1 MPSSFIQDLGLISI
15 LLLIGFILRNRIAIL
30 QKLFIP
36 VSIITGLLGLLLGSN
51 GLEIV
56 SFSNEIGSYPGI
68 MIAFLFGSLPFT
80 FDIKKDKSR
89 EFKRNTLQIGGASII
104 ILLLQWGIGLFFG
117 LTFLSWLYP
126 EIHSS
131 FGAILATGF
140 FGGHGTAAAIGESFA
155 SNLQWEEA
163 QSLAMTS
170 ATVGIFSA
178 TMGGV
183 IMVQWGIKKKHT
195 SFIKNFNELPNSYKT
210 GLIAL
215 KDQKSIGK
223 ATFSNIAIDPLL
235 MHLMLVVFVGFAG
248 IFLTNITKPFLSG
261 YTIASFSFAFIV
273 GLLIK
278 ALLSK
283 LKLMQYFD
291 PKLMSRICGLFAD
304 LIVVF
309 GIASIKTAVVVK
321 FAGPLLLIFILG
333 IVLAIF
339 LFRFMGPKLFST
351 YWFEKSIFLWG
362 MSLGVTAI
370 GIALLR
376 MVDPEAKSETLPVFA
391 LGYIG
396 VTPFE
401 VLCLVFFP
409 ILASQGFQWHFTLG
423 CLLGGI
429 ILYIL
434 IKKFNRTYK
443 VS

>member
-15 LLLIGFILRNRIAIL
+15 LLLIGFILRNKITIL

-36 VSIITGLLGLLLGSN
+36 VSIITGLLGLLLGNN
-51 GLEIV
+51 GLEFLT
-56 SFSNEIGSYPGI
+56 FSDQIGSYPGI
-68 MIAFLFGSLPFT
+68 MIAFLFGCLPFT
-80 FDIKKDKSR
+80 FDIQKDKSR
-89 EFKRNTLQIGGASII
+89 EFKRNTVQIGGASII
-104 ILLLQWGIGLFFG
+104 ILLLQWGAGLLFG
-117 LTFLSWLYP
+117 LTFLSWLFP
-126 EIHSS
+126 GIHSS

-210 GLIAL
+210 GLIEP
-215 KDQKSIGK
+215 KDQTSIGK
-223 ATFSNIAIDPLL
+223 TTFSNIAIDPLL
-235 MHLMLVVFVGFAG
+235 MHLMLVILVGFTG
-248 IFLTNITKPFLSG
+248 IFLTNVTKPFLSG
-261 YTIASFSFAFIV
+261 YTIAAFSFAFIV
-273 GLLIK
+273 GLLLK
-278 ALLSK
+278 AMLSK
-283 LKLMQYFD
+283 FNLMQYFD

-304 LIVVF
+304 LIVIF
-309 GIASIKTAVVVK
+309 GIASIKTAVVIK

-333 IVLAIF
+333 ILLAIF
-339 LFRFMGPKLFST
+339 LFRFMGARLFSS
-351 YWFEKSIFLWG
+351 YWFEKSLFLWG

-423 CLLGGI
+423 CLFGGI
-429 ILYIL
+429 FLYIL
-434 IKKFNRTYK
+434 IKRFNKTYK